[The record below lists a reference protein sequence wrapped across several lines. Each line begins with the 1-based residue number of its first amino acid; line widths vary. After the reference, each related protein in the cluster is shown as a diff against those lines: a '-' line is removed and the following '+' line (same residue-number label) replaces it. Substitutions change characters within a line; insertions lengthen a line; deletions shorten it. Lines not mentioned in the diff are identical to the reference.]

1 MQEEALE
8 LLLKYGLDLNAQ
20 HYVHT
25 NPLEAAIL
33 GGSVSLLRKCIDN
46 GAVLNVQN
54 HYGKTALYSAAD
66 EQMADA
72 VNVLL
77 QNGASPDIQE
87 NELRW
92 GALHK
97 AAFHGNAE
105 IVSALIK
112 AKADVNLLTSD
123 GDTPLHMA
131 AWKNH
136 PKIAKLAHT
145 AASMPC
151 LLSVEC

>member
-8 LLLKYGLDLNAQ
+8 LLLKHGLDLNAQ

-54 HYGKTALYSAAD
+54 HYGKTALYIAAD
-66 EQMADA
+66 EQMTDA

-105 IVSALIK
+105 IVSALIR
-112 AKADVNLLTSD
+112 AKADINLLTSD

-136 PKIAKLAHT
+136 PKIAKFAHLPL
-145 AASMPC
+145 SMRR
-151 LLSVEC
+151 LLL

>member
-1 MQEEALE
+1 ME
-8 LLLKYGLDLNAQ
+8 LLLKHGLDLDARR
-20 HYVHT
+20 YVHT

-33 GGSVSLLRKCIDN
+33 GSSVSLLQKCIDH
-46 GAVLNVQN
+46 GAVLDVQN
-54 HYGKTALYSAAD
+54 HYGKTALYIAAD
-66 EQMADA
+66 EQMVDA

-87 NELRW
+87 NELNW

-97 AAFHGNAE
+97 AVFHGNVD
-105 IVSALIK
+105 IVSSLIK
-112 AKADVNLLTSD
+112 SGADVNLLTSD

-136 PKIAKLAHT
+136 AKIAKW
-145 AASMPC
+145 
-151 LLSVEC
+151 VEI